1 MIRNRC
7 TRFVLAI
14 ASSALLPSLANAAA
28 AAPDEAE
35 QLASQAT
42 SEETK
47 LAPVV
52 VTAQRRSEDAQ
63 DVPAS
68 ISVVDGEALGIYGSA
83 TDDVLLLATRVPS
96 VQAES
101 SFGRTFPR
109 FYVRGLGNTD
119 FDLNASQPVSFVY
132 DDVVQENPTLKGFPI
147 FDLERVEVL
156 RGPQGTLFGRNTPAG
171 VIKFDSVRPAQQFS
185 SYGKIGF
192 GRFGTS
198 QLETALGGGVSERS
212 AARISVLVQH
222 RDDYVEN
229 TRSPSDSRGGYD
241 EAAVRAQWL
250 FESESGFEALLGF
263 HARSLNGG
271 SAIFQSNLIVRGSNH
286 IRPGFRFDRLAQ
298 DARPDLDVDTNGASA
313 RLSWDLG
320 AFKLYSISAYESV
333 DMFARGDVDG
343 GFGAA
348 FAPPFGVGNIPFP
361 AESGDGIPDHL
372 QLTQELRL
380 ESQIEGPLDWQIGT
394 LIYDERL
401 NIDNVSYDTLSA
413 SVRNGFAQQRQDNRA
428 YALFG
433 AAGYQI
439 DERWRVAGGLRYTDD
454 SKEFYAER
462 LVSPIGAGPLA
473 RIEASPS
480 DQQTSGDFSLSFSAS
495 DAVQLYGR
503 YATGF
508 RAPAIQGR
516 LLFGD
521 VVSIADSETVRSL
534 ELGMKADLW
543 DQRARLN
550 VSVFDY
556 QVNDL
561 QLTAVGGQTNFNT
574 LINADRANGRGVEVE
589 LEALLSQNLSV
600 SAGGS
605 YNRTELDDPNLAV
618 QPCGSPCTVLD
629 PVGRTPGTVLIDGNP
644 LPQSPKWTANLS
656 GRYGVEIGAGEWYV
670 QSDWAYRSEVNFFL
684 YESREFVGD
693 PLLQGGLRLGYIWG
707 GGRYEA
713 ALLGRNILDE
723 IETVGGVDFNNLTGF
738 INTPR
743 YVGAEFTVRL

>member
-1 MIRNRC
+1 MDSMS
-7 TRFVLAI
+7 T
-14 ASSALLPSLANAAA
+14 
-28 AAPDEAE
+28 
-35 QLASQAT
+35 T
-42 SEETK
+42 
-47 LAPVV
+47 
-52 VTAQRRSEDAQ
+52 
-63 DVPAS
+63 VPAR
-68 ISVVDGEALGIYGSA
+68 GA
-83 TDDVLLLATRVPS
+83 PS
-96 VQAES
+96 
-101 SFGRTFPR
+101 P
-109 FYVRGLGNTD
+109 
-119 FDLNASQPVSFVY
+119 
-132 DDVVQENPTLKGFPI
+132 
-147 FDLERVEVL
+147 
-156 RGPQGTLFGRNTPAG
+156 
-171 VIKFDSVRPAQQFS
+171 
-185 SYGKIGF
+185 
-192 GRFGTS
+192 
-198 QLETALGGGVSERS
+198 
-212 AARISVLVQH
+212 
-222 RDDYVEN
+222 
-229 TRSPSDSRGGYD
+229 
-241 EAAVRAQWL
+241 
-250 FESESGFEALLGF
+250 
-263 HARSLNGG
+263 
-271 SAIFQSNLIVRGSNH
+271 
-286 IRPGFRFDRLAQ
+286 RLA
-298 DARPDLDVDTNGASA
+298 
-313 RLSWDLG
+313 RLRF
-320 AFKLYSISAYESV
+320 FKL
-333 DMFARGDVDG
+333 
-343 GFGAA
+343 
-348 FAPPFGVGNIPFP
+348 P
-361 AESGDGIPDHL
+361 
-372 QLTQELRL
+372 
-380 ESQIEGPLDWQIGT
+380 
-394 LIYDERL
+394 
-401 NIDNVSYDTLSA
+401 
-413 SVRNGFAQQRQDNRA
+413 

-723 IETVGGVDFNNLTGF
+723 IETVGGVDSNNLTGF
-738 INTPR
+738 VNTPR